1 MSEQPLISHATIKV
15 NGADVDVEIMDNLV
29 NITIDHSLDVPSVAT
44 MSFHDDDLS
53 VTDSNKFPLGG
64 TLEIKFSQESD
75 SSSFLTAFK
84 GEITSIAPEF
94 ESGADNQ
101 VVLTILAYDK
111 SHRLHRET
119 KTKVWLNI
127 KDSDIARQIAG
138 TAGLSAEVEATN
150 EVFKHVYQD
159 ALSDMD
165 FLKRRA
171 SRIGFEVFVDDEKL
185 YFRKPDPTGNP
196 TDLAWGEDLGI
207 FRPIVSVAHQVD
219 EVTVQGWDP
228 KKKEKIVGKA
238 TSSQTHPQINVGGW
252 GGAVAKSK
260 IAAAKKL
267 EVRQPVQSQADA
279 NLVAQAILNG
289 INSDFVTAEGS
300 CTVGLPQLR
309 AGQLVNITGV
319 GSKFSGKYKLTSVE
333 HNYTS
338 GNFMT
343 VFQVTGAQP
352 EYISQMISSDH
363 HGDSSRWG
371 GVVPAIVT
379 NNNDTQDDWGHVKVK
394 FPWLDDSAES
404 FWARLTGPGFGPDR
418 GFYFMPEVNDEVLVA
433 FEQGD
438 FNRPYIVGGLYNGKD
453 KPAVPIA
460 ETVSSGK
467 VKTRAIRTRTGH
479 IIRFVDD
486 NPGGSI
492 EIIDAKQNTSMKMD
506 AQGKKITLDSKGDL
520 DITTVGNIKLEA
532 KGKIDIKATQGLTM
546 QGQTVDM
553 TAQSNANLQ
562 ANANMTVKGT
572 QLSAQGTASAEV
584 KGTASVAITGAI
596 VRIN

>member
-1 MSEQPLISHATIKV
+1 MSEQPLISHVTIKV
-15 NGADVDVEIMDNLV
+15 NGSNVDVALMDNLV

-53 VTDSNKFPLGG
+53 VTNSEKFPLGG
-64 TLEIKFSQESD
+64 KLDILLSD
-75 SSSFLTAFK
+75 ADNPQNLQIAFK
-84 GEITSIAPEF
+84 GEITTIAPEF
-94 ESGADNQ
+94 GQGADNQ

-119 KTKVWLNI
+119 KTKVWLNV
-127 KDSDIARQIAG
+127 KDSDIAQQIAG
-138 TAGLSAEVEATN
+138 SAGLATEIEATS
-150 EVFKHVYQD
+150 EVFKHVYQN
-159 ALSDMD
+159 ALTDMD
-165 FLKRRA
+165 FLKQRA
-171 SRIGFEVFVDDEKL
+171 GRIGFEVFVDDEKL
-185 YFRKPDPTGNP
+185 YFRKPDPTGNAI
-196 TDLAWGEDLGI
+196 DLTWGENLGL
-207 FRPIVSVAHQVD
+207 FRPVATVAHQVN
-219 EVTVQGWDP
+219 EVIVQGWDP
-228 KKKEKIVGKA
+228 KKKEKIMGRA
-238 TSSQTHPQINVGGW
+238 TTSKTHPQINIGGW
-252 GGAVAKSK
+252 GGAVAQSK
-260 IAAAKKL
+260 LSAATKL

-279 NLVAQAILNG
+279 NRVAQAILDNING
-289 INSDFVTAEGS
+289 DFVTAEGA
-300 CTVGLPQLR
+300 CTVGLPDLR
-309 AGQLVNITGV
+309 AGQLVNIKGV
-319 GSKFSGKYKLTSVE
+319 GNKFSGKYKLTSVE
-333 HNYTS
+333 HDYTS

-343 VFQVTGAQP
+343 VFQVTGSQP
-352 EYISQMISSDH
+352 EYVSRMVSADRHEDQH
-363 HGDSSRWG
+363 HWG

-379 NNNDTQDDWGHVKVK
+379 NNSDNEEDWGHVKVK
-394 FPWLDDSAES
+394 FPWLDQDAES

-438 FNRPYIVGGLYNGKD
+438 FNRPYIIGGLYNGKD

-460 ETVSSGK
+460 ETVSGGK

-532 KGKIDIKATQGLTM
+532 TGKIDIKATQGLTM

-553 TAQSNANLQ
+553 TALSNANLQ
-562 ANANMTVKGT
+562 ANASMTVKGT

-584 KGTASVAITGAI
+584 KGTASVAITGGI